1 MLSSTKGVWGNQNSV
16 GLTQGELSNMDQFA
30 KQQLK
35 KLFMEKPSANLMK
48 IYHLVFNNLLWA
60 SRDYGS

>member
-1 MLSSTKGVWGNQNSV
+1 MLSSTKGVWGNQNSE

-35 KLFMEKPSANLMK
+35 KLFME
-48 IYHLVFNNLLWA
+48 
-60 SRDYGS
+60 